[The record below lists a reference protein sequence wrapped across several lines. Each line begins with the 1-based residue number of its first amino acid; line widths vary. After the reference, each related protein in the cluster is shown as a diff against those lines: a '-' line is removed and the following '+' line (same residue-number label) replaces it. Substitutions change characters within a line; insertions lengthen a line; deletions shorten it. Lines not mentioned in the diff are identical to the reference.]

1 MAGTLLQSGRRPTGR
16 IGRNPTLQVRAAGTK
31 VRTQASGCKRCCF
44 FVPVGCPRAASGE
57 RLRHTGVCVRRCIC
71 QLAVWVFER
80 VADDRV
86 CSVLE
91 VHWIQRQRVPLQ
103 DRQLQGRPEAP
114 CQVGAP
120 PYCTSVEV
128 EELRLLSKAEE
139 AGLLSAAEKA
149 GLSLSSIEKMGLL
162 SKAEDFGILTLAT
175 DTNAPALLTTI
186 AVVCYAAA
194 PALVYFGPDDL
205 FVAEAIGAATLA
217 IGGTAAFGGATLLG
231 TLQKS

>member
-1 MAGTLLQSGRRPTGR
+1 
-16 IGRNPTLQVRAAGTK
+16 
-31 VRTQASGCKRCCF
+31 
-44 FVPVGCPRAASGE
+44 
-57 RLRHTGVCVRRCIC
+57 
-71 QLAVWVFER
+71 
-80 VADDRV
+80 
-86 CSVLE
+86 
-91 VHWIQRQRVPLQ
+91 
-103 DRQLQGRPEAP
+103 
-114 CQVGAP
+114 
-120 PYCTSVEV
+120 V